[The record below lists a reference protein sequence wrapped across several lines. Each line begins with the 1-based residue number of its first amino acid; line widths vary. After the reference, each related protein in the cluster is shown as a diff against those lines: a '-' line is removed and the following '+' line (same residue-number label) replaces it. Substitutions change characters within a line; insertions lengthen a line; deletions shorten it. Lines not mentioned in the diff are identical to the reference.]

1 MERAIRVVMADEPV
15 RQRTK
20 RWTARDTAIAY
31 GRGAA
36 GGMIIALPLLLT
48 MEMWWGGFTIS
59 GTRLL
64 LLLATNFGVLLVLQH
79 YSGLHPRKTRGSQI
93 RSALVAYGI
102 GVLVSAITLEMINV
116 LRGGIALVDVV
127 GKLVLEAVPVSL
139 GASLAM
145 SHFGVEHETVEQ
157 RKDEGNYWAQRA
169 MALAG
174 AMIFGMS
181 LAATDEMVL
190 IGLQLTWVHGLALA
204 LLSIVQVH
212 AIVYAVGFKNRED
225 DGGQRPSSTQFLS
238 EAMSVYAIAVVL
250 STYLLW
256 TFGRIGADTGLSASL
271 DIIITL
277 AFATSL
283 GAAAAELL
291 I

>member
-1 MERAIRVVMADEPV
+1 MSDSG
-15 RQRTK
+15 QGSGK

-36 GGMIIALPLLLT
+36 GGLLIALPLLLT

-59 GTRLL
+59 GWRLL
-64 LLLATNFGVLLVLQH
+64 ALLATNFGVLLVLQH

-102 GVLVSAITLEMINV
+102 GVIVSAVTLEAINV
-116 LRGGIALVDVV
+116 LRGGVTLVDTV

-145 SHFGVEHETVEQ
+145 SHFGVEHETVER
-157 RKDEGNYWAQRA
+157 RKEERTFWAPRA

-181 LAATDEMVL
+181 LAATDEMPM
-190 IGLQLTWVHGLALA
+190 IGLQLSWAHAIALA
-204 LLSIVQVH
+204 TLSILQIY
-212 AIVYAVGFKNRED
+212 ALVYAVDFRNHEH
-225 DGGQRPSSTQFLS
+225 DGAGHPSHRHLIIETVG
-238 EAMSVYAIAVVL
+238 VYAIAIAL

-256 TFGRIGADTGLSASL
+256 TFGRIGPETGLHASV
-271 DIIITL
+271 DIVVTL
-277 AFATSL
+277 GFATSF